1 MTGLWTP
8 AGDNQPA
15 PRPQDDSSGAGPA
28 GRTGGDPDAGPDL
41 AELAL
46 LRDQLLA
53 TPVATIIAN
62 HAIGMWELAAL
73 HLGLTGGPEDVAPVP
88 PDLSQ
93 ARLALDAVAA
103 LVEGLG
109 ARLGEHQPVLADA
122 LSQLRLAYVQVS
134 ELVARGGGVTGPDSD
149 GS

>member
-8 AGDNQPA
+8 AGDHEPAPA
-15 PRPQDDSSGAGPA
+15 PRDEPSGAGP
-28 GRTGGDPDAGPDL
+28 DA
-41 AELAL
+41 AELAQM
-46 LRDQLLA
+46 RDQLLA
-53 TPVATIIAN
+53 TPVATIVAN

-73 HLGLTGGPEDVAPVP
+73 HLGLTGGPEGLPPAP
-88 PDLSQ
+88 PDLAQ

-109 ARLGEHQPVLADA
+109 ERLGENEPVLRDA
-122 LSQLRLAYVQVS
+122 LAQLRLAYVQVAD
-134 ELVARGGGVTGPDSD
+134 LVARATGEASPGSD